1 MEIEDTSL
9 EIEILLWRS
18 RYFLSGYFLL
28 SRDTSRLSRE
38 ASVVLSFL
46 CSLHH
51 CSLCRIILN
60 ENEATFT
67 YSDKKNCVRSC
78 NTFPAILP
86 VNQLS

>member
-9 EIEILLWRS
+9 EIEMLLVGILL
-18 RYFLSGYFLL
+18 LSQ
-28 SRDTSRLSRE
+28 DTSRLSRE
-38 ASVVLSFL
+38 ASVVLSFF

-60 ENEATFT
+60 ENEATLLILI
-67 YSDKKNCVRSC
+67 KNCVRSC

>member
-9 EIEILLWRS
+9 EIEM
-18 RYFLSGYFLL
+18 FLSGYFLL

-38 ASVVLSFL
+38 ASVVLSFF

-51 CSLCRIILN
+51 CSLCRITLN

-67 YSDKKNCVRSC
+67 YSNKKLRPQPVRSC
-78 NTFPAILP
+78 NTFTAILP